1 MLVVEKKR
9 KPKIR
14 KIPSYLVY
22 EEMNGKPL
30 PYKGYLDVLSGKK
43 KFEEIM
49 ESSSLQSIIVYIIGL
64 FIGNNINR
72 KKYHIAS
79 NEAGLHIRH
88 GENLANDIA
97 IYTKA
102 NTILDDKYFTTSPKI
117 VIEIDIKI
125 DLSETDGAA
134 SRWTNEWDYVIE
146 KSNKMLDFGTEKVIW
161 ITTKSKKI
169 FVSSSTERWY
179 MVDFNEDIPLFDN
192 VCLNLAKILQDEDI
206 EF

>member
-43 KFEEIM
+43 KIEEIM
-49 ESSSLQSIIVYIIGL
+49 GSSSLQSIIVYIIGL
-64 FIGNNINR
+64 YIGNNINR

-79 NEAGLHIRH
+79 NEAGLHIAL
-88 GENLANDIA
+88 GENLANDLA
-97 IYTKA
+97 IYERE
-102 NTILDDKYFTTSPKI
+102 NTVLDDKYFTKAPKI

-125 DLSETDGAA
+125 DLNESE
-134 SRWTNEWDYVIE
+134 WTNEWDYVIE

>member
-43 KFEEIM
+43 KFDEIRYN
-49 ESSSLQSIIVYIIGL
+49 SSLKSVLTFTISS
-64 FIGNNINR
+64 FIGNFITTNKNLIVTNN
-72 KKYHIAS
+72 A
-79 NEAGLHIRH
+79 NLHIGV
-88 GENLANDIA
+88 GENLVNDIA
-97 IYTKA
+97 IYERVNTIFNEKYCTKA
-102 NTILDDKYFTTSPKI
+102 PKV

-125 DLSETDGAA
+125 DLSE
-134 SRWTNEWDYVIE
+134 SEWTNEWDYVIE
-146 KSNKMLDFGTEKVIW
+146 KSKKMLDFGTEMVIW

-169 FVSSSTERWY
+169 FVSISTERWY
-179 MVDFNEDIPLFDN
+179 MVNFDEDIPLFDD
-192 VCLNLAKILQDEDI
+192 VTLNLAKLFEEEDI
-206 EF
+206 VF

>member
-1 MLVVEKKR
+1 MLVVDRKR

-14 KIPSYLVY
+14 KIPPYLVY

-49 ESSSLQSIIVYIIGL
+49 GSSSLQSIIIYIIGL
-64 FIGNNINR
+64 YIGNNINR
-72 KKYHIAS
+72 KKYYVGS
-79 NEAGLHIRH
+79 NEAGLHIGH

-97 IYTKA
+97 IYERA
-102 NTILDDKYFTTSPKI
+102 NTVLDDKYFIKAPKI

-125 DLSETDGAA
+125 DLSETE
-134 SRWTNEWDYVIE
+134 WTNEWDYVIE
-146 KSNKMLDFGTEKVIW
+146 KSNKMIDFGTEKVIW

-169 FVSSSTERWY
+169 FVGSPTERWY
-179 MVDFNEDIPLFDN
+179 MVDFDEDIPLFDG
-192 VCLNLAKILQDEDI
+192 VVLNLAQLLTDEDI
-206 EF
+206 VF